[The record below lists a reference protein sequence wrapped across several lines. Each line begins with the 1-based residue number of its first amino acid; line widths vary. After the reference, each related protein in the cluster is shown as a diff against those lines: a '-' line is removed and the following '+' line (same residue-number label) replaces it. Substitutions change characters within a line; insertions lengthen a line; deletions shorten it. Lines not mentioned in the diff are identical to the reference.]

1 MTKNL
6 IKEFPSKYNGTIQL
20 FQEDGALSVEVG
32 GFVESGDPIEEI
44 WKDVCTNFY
53 EGENPD
59 TILIL
64 GFGTG
69 SIMKAIRDLW
79 PSSQV
84 TGIEIDPNM
93 ITIAKKYFP
102 LNIKGVTL
110 VTGNAVDY
118 VRKLPDTKSIDLI
131 IMDCYIGGTE
141 PDNMKTLKF
150 LRKLKRASKR
160 VLLNQLFL
168 PNQPAEMAKIDY
180 LRELDTQY
188 AVRILKL
195 PYNMIIEY

>member
-180 LRELDTQY
+180 LLELDTQY